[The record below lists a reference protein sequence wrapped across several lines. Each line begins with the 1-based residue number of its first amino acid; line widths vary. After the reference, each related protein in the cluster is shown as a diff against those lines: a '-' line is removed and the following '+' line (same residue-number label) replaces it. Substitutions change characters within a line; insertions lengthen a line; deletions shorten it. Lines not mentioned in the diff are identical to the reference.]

1 MGFTEM
7 EAGLIPTGGG
17 TVEVV
22 RRAQAF
28 IPSGVA
34 ADLLPFVQQ
43 AFQAVARSTTSQSAF
58 DARRLGYLDE
68 ADGITMDVERVRRDA
83 KTVALALVRS
93 DYRRP
98 AAAPVRV
105 GGERVRAALYE
116 GLHIA
121 RTGGHITAFDEVV
134 ARRLAHVMAGGDVAE
149 GTSVAEEYLLDLER
163 EAFLG
168 LLGEDK
174 TRTRIRG
181 LHETGKPV
189 HN

>member
-17 TVEVV
+17 TVEVA

-28 IPSGVA
+28 IPPGVQ
-34 ADLLPFVQQ
+34 ADLLPFVQH

-68 ADGITMDVERVRRDA
+68 TDGITMDGERLRQDA

-93 DYRRP
+93 DYRP
-98 AAAPVRV
+98 PVAALVRV
-105 GGERVRAALYE
+105 GGERVRAALDE

-121 RTGGHITAFDEVV
+121 RTAGHITAFDEV
-134 ARRLAHVMAGGDVAE
+134 AGRRLAHVMSGGDVPE
-149 GTSVAEEYLLDLER
+149 GTAVAEDYLLDLER
-163 EAFLG
+163 EAFLA

-174 TRTRIRG
+174 TRARIRG
-181 LHETGKPV
+181 LHETGRPIR
-189 HN
+189 N